1 MKKSI
6 NILFLVLLTTTLF
19 SQEMVQTEY
28 AYRHFTTQDFLPTNV
43 DECIFQDSQGFL
55 WIGTEHGV
63 VRYDGVQAKEYL
75 TNKWF
80 PINRIEENE
89 NGDIVIYGYY
99 FVYIVDAATG
109 ELRQT
114 YRNTKLNFLVMCSP
128 SLPRG
133 YAIYTKRDMGKRAV
147 FHLQNDTLAEFF
159 QHPLLDKMYEGQSPY
174 FDEKNGF
181 FYIPTEDNRLSVVD
195 LNGNVKKVFS
205 NVEICRF
212 IRSENELLAVG
223 LHGAYSLTPTDIKLK
238 YKYVLNGEN
247 GISETVLSKNGE
259 LFIHD
264 DNTLYRF
271 ANGKLEKILDKINTP
286 RALLFDS
293 EGNLWFAT
301 RQGVYNFF
309 KFDFKIYTIEE
320 KKSALVSFTLPEN
333 KNTVWWGTESG
344 TLIKNENEQFT
355 KINYPKQYSDGF
367 AYQPIAMEDA
377 LFFPTYSDILR
388 YQNGQFKWLHLT
400 PDIYYT
406 TTFPLDENHFVIG
419 GRNTLFILDK
429 DGKKTGAIT
438 QNSTQRSIIY
448 VARNDNHGNIW
459 IGGFQGVIRFG
470 ARDTTFLLSDTT
482 MNGLAID
489 RDPHGNVWLACENRI
504 YRTRNNEIELFMK
517 FENNLINN
525 LVYMP
530 DDLLVVSD
538 TRKIYIIDA
547 NTKKMRSFDYS
558 NGFAAIEPSWDTM
571 TKDFNTN
578 VWVSTQSASVAMFNP
593 KSLFENKYSVNLHI
607 TQTEYSKNNVNWF
620 PFNDFQKLQSS
631 VGNLRFSYVG
641 ICFSNPKNVRYRYRL
656 LGFQDEWSEPVS
668 VNKLTFNNLP
678 YGDYEFQIY
687 AYCEDEN
694 SKTPVLSCRFSLTPA
709 FWQTAWFLVAGIA
722 LLMLASAGV
731 ALYIQR
737 RKNKVLL
744 EKLRAEKELNELR
757 ISSIRLK
764 AIPHF
769 NANVLSAIE
778 YYIANRTKEE
788 AMRILEI
795 YSDFTFKTLSDVDK
809 AARPLS
815 EELAYVKMYLDLE
828 KVRFLD
834 KFDFQ
839 INVEDGVDKNI
850 QLPNMILHTYCE
862 NAVKHGLMPLKSGGL
877 LTVNISQRD
886 RIVCVSVED
895 NGVGRASAA
904 QNSHLHS
911 SKQGLAILN
920 RQIEIYNSF
929 NSEKINRQVED
940 LLKDGQSSG
949 TRFMIEVPLQFTYI
963 E

>member
-1 MKKSI
+1 MKKLYL
-6 NILFLVLLTTTLF
+6 LFFISFAANLF
-19 SQEMVQTEY
+19 AQDMVQINY
-28 AYRHFTTQDFLPTNV
+28 AYRHFTVQDFLPTNV
-43 DECIFQDSQGFL
+43 DECIFQDSKGYL

-80 PINRIEENE
+80 PINRIEEND

-99 FVYIVDAATG
+99 FVYIIDAATG

-133 YAIYTKRDMGKRAV
+133 YAIYTKRDLGKRAV

-174 FDEKNGF
+174 FDEKNKL
-181 FYIPTEDNRLSVVD
+181 FYIPTADNHLNVVN
-195 LNGNVKKVFS
+195 LNGNVIRVFPH
-205 NVEICRF
+205 VEVSRF
-212 IRSENELLAVG
+212 IHTGSELLAIG
-223 LHGAYSLTPTDIKLK
+223 LHGAYSVTPADIQLK
-238 YKYVLNGEN
+238 YHYNIDGEN
-247 GISETVLSKNGE
+247 GITEAAWSKNDE

-264 DNTLYRF
+264 ENTLYRF
-271 ANGKLEKILDKINTP
+271 TNGKLEKILNKINTP
-286 RALLFDS
+286 RSLMFDS
-293 EGNLWFAT
+293 EGNLWFTT

-320 KKSALVSFTLPEN
+320 KKSALVGFTLPEN

-344 TLIKNENEQFT
+344 TLIKNENERFT
-355 KINYPKQYSDGF
+355 KINYPNPYSDGF
-367 AYQPIAMEDA
+367 SYQPIAMGNA

-388 YQNGQFKWLHLT
+388 YQNGQFKWLHIS

-406 TTFPLDENHFVIG
+406 TSFPLDENHFVTG
-419 GRNTLFILDK
+419 GRNTLFIIDK

-438 QNSTQRSIIY
+438 QNSTKRSIIY
-448 VARNDNHGNIW
+448 VARNDNQGNIW
-459 IGGFQGVIRFG
+459 IGGFQGIIRLG
-470 ARDTTFLLSDTT
+470 VRDTTFLLSDTT

-517 FENNLINN
+517 FENSLINN

-538 TRKIYIIDA
+538 TRKIYIIDT

-558 NGFAAIEPSWDTM
+558 NGFASIEPSWDTM
-571 TKDFNTN
+571 TKDFNSN

-593 KSLFENKYSVNLHI
+593 KALFENNYPVNLHI

-631 VGNLRFSYVG
+631 ARNLRFSYAG
-641 ICFSNPKNVRYRYRL
+641 ICFSNPQNVRYRYRL
-656 LGFQDEWSEPVS
+656 LGFQDEWSKPVS
-668 VNKLTFNNLP
+668 INELTFNNLK
-678 YGDYEFQIY
+678 YGNYEFQIY

-694 SKTPVLSCRFSLTPA
+694 NKTPVLSYRFSLTPA
-709 FWQTAWFLVAGIA
+709 FWQTTWFMVACIA
-722 LLMLASAGV
+722 FLMLASAGV

-737 RKNKVLL
+737 KKNKVLL
-744 EKLRAEKELNELR
+744 EKLRVEKELNELR

-769 NANVLSAIE
+769 NANVLGAIE

-788 AMRILEI
+788 AMRILGI
-795 YSDFTFKTLSDVDK
+795 YSDFTLKTLSDVDK
-809 AARPLS
+809 AARPIS
-815 EELAYVKMYLDLE
+815 EELSYVKMYLDLE
-828 KVRFLD
+828 KIRFLD

-839 INVEDGVDKNI
+839 INVEKGVDENAL
-850 QLPNMILHTYCE
+850 LPNMILHTYCE
-862 NAVKHGLMPLKSGGL
+862 NAVKHGLIPLEKGGL
-877 LTVNISQRD
+877 LSIRVWQHD
-886 RIVCVSVED
+886 RMVCVSVED
-895 NGVGRASAA
+895 NGVGRDYAA
-904 QNSHLHS
+904 ENPHLHS
-911 SKQGLAILN
+911 SKQGLSILN
-920 RQIEIYNSF
+920 RQIDIYNSF
-929 NSEKINRQVED
+929 NTEKISRQVED
-940 LLKDGQSSG
+940 LFDGEKPAG
-949 TRFMIEVPLQFTYI
+949 TRFSVEVPSKFIYLI
-963 E
+963 